1 MIRTFY
7 RNSKG
12 STTID
17 LPQAAWAAALKDP
30 GGLLWIDLADE
41 PAPRV
46 EPILRD
52 LFAFHPLTVKDAL
65 EERNQ
70 PKIQSWDRYLYISS
84 HEVHYPEGELTVT
97 TREVDTFLGTNFLV
111 THHGHASA
119 AIDSIWRIAQTG
131 NSGLTGQG
139 PDHLLFAVLDEI
151 ITDHL
156 HAVDRLD
163 EAIDAI
169 EDQIFDDPTPHLLAK
184 VFQIKHAVME
194 LRRVITPQRD
204 VLGQLSR
211 EHFAFIDPA
220 DQNLYVHLYEH
231 LLHLGDMI
239 DGVRDL
245 TNNSFEI
252 YLSITSNRQNEVMK
266 ALTLLSALFMPLT
279 VITGFF
285 GMNFVHLPFDQPWL
299 LVLAL
304 VFMVIAPT
312 GLWLY
317 YRRRGWL

>member
-7 RNSKG
+7 RNAKG

-30 GGLLWIDLADE
+30 TGLLWLDLADE
-41 PAPRV
+41 PRARV

-52 LFAFHPLTVKDAL
+52 QFSFHPLTVNDAI

-70 PKIQSWDRYLYISS
+70 PKLQAWDRYLYISA
-84 HEVHYPEGELTVT
+84 HEVHYPDGDLAEA
-97 TREVDTFLGTNFLV
+97 TREVDAFLGANFLV
-111 THHGHASA
+111 THHVHASV
-119 AIDSIWRIAQTG
+119 AIDEVWRMTQAG
-131 NSGLTGQG
+131 SSALTSQG
-139 PDHLLFAVLDEI
+139 PDHLLFAILDGI
-151 ITDHL
+151 VTDHL

-163 EAIDAI
+163 DAIDAI
-169 EDQIFDDPTPHLLAK
+169 EDKIFDGPTPALLEQ
-184 VFQIKHAVME
+184 VFEIKHAVMD

-204 VLGQLSR
+204 VLGRLGR
-211 EHFAFIDPA
+211 EHFPWIDPA
-220 DQNLYVHLYEH
+220 DQNLYIHLYEH

-239 DGVRDL
+239 DNVRDL

-299 LVLAL
+299 LYLGLAL
-304 VFMVIAPT
+304 MVVAPIS
-312 GLWLY
+312 LWMY
-317 YRRRGWL
+317 YRSRGWL

>member
-1 MIRTFY
+1 MIRAFY
-7 RNSKG
+7 RNAKG
-12 STTID
+12 ATTID
-17 LPQAAWAAALKDP
+17 LPQITWAAALKDA
-30 GGLLWIDLADE
+30 GGLLWIDLAGE
-41 PAPRV
+41 PGPRV

-52 LFAFHPLTVKDAL
+52 LFGFHPLTVNDAI

-70 PKIQSWDRYLYISS
+70 PKLQAWDRYLYISA
-84 HEVHYPEGELTVT
+84 HEVHYPAGDLSEATY
-97 TREVDTFLGTNFLV
+97 EVDVFLGGNFLV
-111 THHGHASA
+111 THHIHESA
-119 AIDSIWRIAQTG
+119 AIDEVWRMTQTG
-131 NSGLTGQG
+131 SSALTGQG

-156 HAVDRLD
+156 HAIDRLD
-163 EAIDAI
+163 DAIDAI
-169 EDQIFDDPTPHLLAK
+169 EDKIFDNPTPALLAQ
-184 VFQIKHAVME
+184 VFEIKHAVMD

-204 VLGQLSR
+204 VLGRLGR
-211 EHFAFIDPA
+211 EDFPWIDTA
-220 DQNLYVHLYEH
+220 DKNLYVHLYEH

-239 DGVRDL
+239 DNVRDL

-285 GMNFVHLPFDQPWL
+285 GMNFINLPFDQPWL
-299 LVLAL
+299 LWLAL
-304 VFMVIAPT
+304 ALMLVAPI
-312 GLWLY
+312 GLWVY

>member
-7 RNSKG
+7 RNGKG

-17 LPQAAWAAALKDP
+17 LPQTAWAAALKDP

-41 PAPRV
+41 PTSRV
-46 EPILRD
+46 ETILRD
-52 LFAFHPLTVKDAL
+52 VFAFHPLTVKDAL

-70 PKIQSWDRYLYISS
+70 PKIQSWDHYLYISA
-84 HEVHYPEGELTVT
+84 HEVHYPEGELTTT
-97 TREVDTFLGTNFLV
+97 TREVDTFLGANFLV
-111 THHGHASA
+111 THHMHTSA
-119 AIDSIWRIAQTG
+119 AIDSVWRIAKTG
-131 NSGLTGQG
+131 NSALTGQG

-169 EDQIFDDPTPHLLAK
+169 EDEIFDNPTPHLLAK
-184 VFQIKHAVME
+184 VFQIKHAVLE

-239 DGVRDL
+239 DNVRDL

-299 LVLAL
+299 LVVAL
-304 VFMVIAPT
+304 VFMVVAPAA
-312 GLWLY
+312 LWLY
-317 YRRRGWL
+317 YRSRGWL

>member
-7 RNSKG
+7 RNAKG
-12 STTID
+12 ATTID
-17 LPQAAWAAALKDP
+17 LPQTAWAAALKDP
-30 GGLLWIDLADE
+30 TGLLWVDFAKE
-41 PAPRV
+41 PRERV

-52 LFAFHPLTVKDAL
+52 LFNFHPLTVNDAV

-70 PKIQSWDRYLYISS
+70 PKLQAWERYLYISA
-84 HEVHYPEGELTVT
+84 HEVHYAEETLSAS
-97 TREVDTFLGTNFLV
+97 TREVDAFLGANFLV
-111 THHGHASA
+111 THHLHGSSAVDEVWRLTQTGASA
-119 AIDSIWRIAQTG
+119 
-131 NSGLTGQG
+131 LTSQG

-151 ITDHL
+151 VTDHL

-163 EAIDAI
+163 DAIDKI
-169 EDQIFDDPTPHLLAK
+169 EDEIFDRPTPQLLGQ
-184 VFQIKHAVME
+184 VFVIKHAVMD

-204 VLGQLSR
+204 VLGRLGR
-211 EHFAFIDPA
+211 EHFPWIDPG
-220 DQNLYVHLYEH
+220 DQNLYIHLYEH

-239 DGVRDL
+239 DNVRDL

-304 VFMVIAPT
+304 VIMVVAPVS
-312 GLWLY
+312 LWLY